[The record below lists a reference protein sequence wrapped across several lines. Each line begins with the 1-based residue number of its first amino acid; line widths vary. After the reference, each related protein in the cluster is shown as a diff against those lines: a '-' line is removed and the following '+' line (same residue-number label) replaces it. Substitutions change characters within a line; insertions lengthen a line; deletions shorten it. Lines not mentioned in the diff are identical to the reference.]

1 MKILQ
6 GAWERFIL
14 LHVPPAIRK
23 VIYTTNSIES
33 FDDDLRK
40 VTRNRVQFTNNESAL
55 KMLWLMV
62 CSIEDRRVAQRAKY
76 GKRVA
81 ATSGGLVEGAEGRGD
96 D

>member
-1 MKILQ
+1 MQ

-55 KMLWLMV
+55 KMLCLMV
-62 CSIEDRRVAQRAKY
+62 CSIEYRRVAQRAEY

-81 ATSGGLVEGAEGRGD
+81 ATSGGLVEGAGGRGD